1 MSVKDAS
8 TVRVRGA
15 SADAPS
21 IAKYRNILLAI
32 ICALYFLAYLDRV
45 AISVTAPKM
54 IAEFHYSKATMGLI
68 FAAFAYTYAFLQ
80 IPLGMVGDRLGPRG
94 VLSFLM
100 AWWSVFT
107 LVTGAARNFTM
118 LFIARLLFGAG
129 EAGGF
134 PVATRALS
142 AWFPREKNGF
152 LQGLLHACSRSGAA
166 FSPPIVVA
174 LVVYSGSW
182 RTAFYIL
189 GVLGLIWSICFYAYY
204 RSNPASF
211 AAVRQQQPGAAV
223 EPAVVERAPI
233 PWNRIVRSP
242 DVWLLTFSYF
252 CYGYT
257 LWIYL
262 TWLPTYLQ
270 DQRHLTFAQ
279 LGFFASLPLFGG
291 VLGDLVGGTLSDFIY
306 KRTGRLNLARR
317 SVISA
322 SFLLTVCFVIPS
334 LAVSSALVSAFLS
347 FGALF
352 MLECAVSNCWAVA
365 MDLGGKRYCGTVSG
379 VMNTGFGIA
388 GFLSPIVFGSLVDH
402 TGSWNF
408 GFGVGS
414 VLLVLG
420 AITIAFVRPTKTI
433 DTEPVAAV
441 A

>member
-1 MSVKDAS
+1 MNAEDVTSA
-8 TVRVRGA
+8 RVGSGSSRVPA
-15 SADAPS
+15 T
-21 IAKYRNILLAI
+21 IANYRNILLAI
-32 ICALYFLAYLDRV
+32 ICVLYFLAYLDRV

-54 IAEFHYSKATMGLI
+54 IAEFHYSKATMGLV

-142 AWFPREKNGF
+142 AWFPRENNGF
-152 LQGLLHACSRSGAA
+152 LQGLLHACSRLGAA
-166 FSPPIVVA
+166 LSPPIVVA

-189 GVLGLIWSICFYAYY
+189 SVLGFIWSICFYAYY
-204 RSNPASF
+204 RSNSASI
-211 AAVRQQQPGAAV
+211 AAVREQ
-223 EPAVVERAPI
+223 RAPVTPLPERTVI
-233 PWNRIVRSP
+233 PWGRIMGSP

-334 LAVSSALVSAFLS
+334 LAVSSALVSVCLS

-388 GFLSPIVFGSLVDH
+388 GFLSPVIFGSLVDK

-414 VLLVLG
+414 VLLILG
-420 AITIAFVRPTKTI
+420 PITIAFVRPTKTI
-433 DTEPVAAV
+433 DTEPVAV
-441 A
+441 AA